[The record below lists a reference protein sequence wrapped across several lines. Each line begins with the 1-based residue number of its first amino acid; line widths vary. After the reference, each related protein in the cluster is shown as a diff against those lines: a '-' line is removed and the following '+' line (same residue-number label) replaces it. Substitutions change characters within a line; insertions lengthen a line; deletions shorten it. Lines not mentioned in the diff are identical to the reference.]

1 MTLSI
6 LFWFLMILWFIF
18 GGMVWYQPAEA
29 HWRGGYNLL
38 NFILFAILGWQ
49 VFGAVIR

>member
-18 GGMVWYQPAEA
+18 GGMWWYQPDVP
-29 HWRGGYNLL
+29 HWRGPTALL
-38 NFILFAILGWQ
+38 AFVLFGILGWA
-49 VFGAVIR
+49 VFGAAIR